1 MITNNPEQL
10 KDEILRR
17 LGAPIIKIE
26 ITTEQIYDCIQRAL
40 DLFAEYH
47 YNGTNKS
54 YIILTMG
61 PDNPRNVFD
70 LSQEHIFAITKVL
83 RTNVGNIIS
92 MDGTAVYP
100 WFTDFLMGLTGG
112 TLGGIG
118 SYSRTYGMNAY
129 GADLGYFTQMMSYQ
143 RTMQDLLNPLP
154 DYWYNDDTGQ
164 FCVYG
169 NIDRGDIVVLEVM
182 VRSFVDVPS
191 MVGNV
196 AGYATASSTDESNI
210 SIADV
215 YANPYSAVA
224 GGVRA
229 GQGQNVTGGNSAYNN
244 RWVKD
249 YSTALVKEINGQI
262 LAKFQGMQLPG
273 GVSPDGTRLIQE
285 AETKLQNLREELLSM
300 SDVIPIIMV

>member
-26 ITTEQIYDCIQRAL
+26 VTQDQIYDCIQRAL
-40 DLFAEYH
+40 DLYAEYH

-54 YIILTMG
+54 YIILTLG
-61 PDNPRNVFD
+61 DDNPRNVFD
-70 LSQEHIFAITKVL
+70 LSKAHIFAITKVL
-83 RTNVGNIIS
+83 RTNMGS
-92 MDGTAVYP
+92 LTTMDGTAVYP

-112 TLGGIG
+112 SLGGRCA
-118 SYSRTYGMNAY
+118 SSVYGMNAY
-129 GADLGYFTQMMSYQ
+129 GADMGYFTQMMSYQ
-143 RTMQDLLNPLP
+143 RSMQDLLAPLP
-154 DYWYNDDTGQ
+154 DYWFNDDTGQ
-164 FCVYG
+164 FCAWGQV
-169 NIDRGDIVVLEVM
+169 NKGDILVLEAM

-191 MVGNV
+191 SVGSV
-196 AGYATASSTDESNI
+196 AGYATAGSNAVEDQ
-210 SIADV
+210 SIADI
-215 YANPYSAVA
+215 YENPYNAVV

-229 GQGQNVTGGNSAYNN
+229 GQGSTVTGGTSAYNN

-273 GVSPDGTRLIQE
+273 GVAPDGTRLIQE
-285 AETKLQNLREELLSM
+285 AETKLQSLRDELISM
-300 SDVIPIIMV
+300 SDAVPIIMV

>member
-1 MITNNPEQL
+1 MITNNPAQL

-26 ITTEQIYDCIQRAL
+26 ITTDQIYDCIQRAL
-40 DLFAEYH
+40 DLYAEYH
-47 YNGTNKS
+47 YNGTNKT
-54 YIILTMG
+54 YVILTLG

-70 LSQEHIFAITKVL
+70 LSKEHIFAVTKVL
-83 RTNVGNIIS
+83 RTNIGNLGS
-92 MDGTAVYP
+92 MDGTANYP

-112 TLGGIG
+112 SLGGIG
-118 SYSRTYGMNAY
+118 SCSRTYGMGAY
-129 GADLGYFTQMMSYQ
+129 GADMGYFTQMMSY
-143 RTMQDLLNPLP
+143 RSSMQDLLSPLP
-154 DYWYNDDTGQ
+154 DYSFNDDTGQ
-164 FCVYG
+164 FFIHG
-169 NIDRGDIVVLEVM
+169 QIKSGDIVVLEVM
-182 VRSFVDVPS
+182 ARSFVDVPS

-196 AGYATASSTDESNI
+196 AGYATANDPSSGNI
-210 SIADV
+210 SLADV
-215 YANPYSAVA
+215 YDNPYKAVA

-229 GQGQNVTGGNSAYNN
+229 GQGQNVTGGSSAYNN

-285 AETKLQNLREELLSM
+285 AEAKLENLRQELLAM
-300 SDVIPIIMV
+300 SDAMPIIMV

>member
-1 MITNNPEQL
+1 MITNNPGQL

-26 ITTEQIYDCIQRAL
+26 VTTDQIYDCIQRAL
-40 DLFAEYH
+40 DLYAEYH

-54 YIILTMG
+54 YLILTTG

-70 LSQEHIFAITKVL
+70 LKDEHIFAVTKVL
-83 RTNVGNIIS
+83 RTNVGNLIS
-92 MDGTAVYP
+92 MDGNAVYP
-100 WFTDFLMGLTGG
+100 WFNDFLMGLTGG
-112 TLGGIG
+112 SLGGIG

-129 GADLGYFTQMMSYQ
+129 GADLGYFTQMMSY
-143 RTMQDLLNPLP
+143 RSSMQDLLSPLP
-154 DYWYNDDTGQ
+154 DYSYNDDTGQ
-164 FCVYG
+164 FFIHG
-169 NIDRGDIVVLEVM
+169 QIQSGDIIVLEVM

-196 AGYATASSTDESNI
+196 AGYATANQDDHSNI
-210 SIADV
+210 SLADI
-215 YANPYSAVA
+215 YDNPYKAVA

-229 GQGQNVTGGNSAYNN
+229 GQGQHVTSGSSAYNN

-285 AETKLQNLREELLSM
+285 AETKLENLRQELLAM
-300 SDVIPIIMV
+300 SDAVPIIMV

>member
-26 ITTEQIYDCIQRAL
+26 VTRDQIYDCIQRAL
-40 DLFAEYH
+40 DLYAEYH

-70 LSQEHIFAITKVL
+70 LSKEHIFAVTKVL
-83 RTNVGNIIS
+83 RANTS
-92 MDGTAVYP
+92 ALYTMDGTTTYA
-100 WFTDFLMGLTGG
+100 WFTDFLSGLTGG
-112 TLGGIG
+112 SLGSSTGV
-118 SYSRTYGMNAY
+118 YGLTGY

-143 RTMQDLLNPLP
+143 QTMTDILSPLP
-154 DYWYNDDTGQ
+154 SYSYNDDTGQ
-164 FCVYG
+164 FFILGQRLAAGSV
-169 NIDRGDIVVLEVM
+169 VVLEVM

-191 MVGNV
+191 MAGAV
-196 AGYATASSTDESNI
+196 AGYATAAMPGQDIPNTG
-210 SIADV
+210 DV
-215 YANPYSAVA
+215 YDNPYAAVS

-229 GQGQNVTGGNSAYNN
+229 GQGSSVTGGTSAYNN

-249 YSTALVKEINGQI
+249 YSTALVKEVNGQV

-285 AETKLQNLREELLSM
+285 AQAEKESLRQELLLL
-300 SDVIPIIMV
+300 SDALPIIMA